1 MNNLKAVSK
10 ATKGISYSSRVP
22 LYYSIS
28 DDAVYTTPGPGRI
41 YVTDLIRENTELE
54 IKATINRWLDM

>member
-1 MNNLKAVSK
+1 MNNLRSVSK

-28 DDAVYTTPGPGRI
+28 DDAAYTTPGPGRI